1 MGRLRVLP
9 FRMVSGS
16 MPRLLGLFGIILGWI
31 ARPGRRICSSVSH
44 SPQSC
49 LIRRTCGIRAA
60 GIVFSAF
67 ILVFFVKSL
76 LLHTGC
82 PLQRIPGSMRM
93 IRSRTRGFRGGFVE
107 RTWLFV
113 SAAIFVFG
121 RALLPFRRRRLLF
134 SLLVVVGSPRALFG
148 LGGACVETL
157 PLPGRRRMSLWG
169 GHAVMLGLPPRCCG
183 DPRALS
189 TTMRGGVSI
198 AALVVRL
205 VVLVVRVVERDVTEC
220 ALQTGIVATWGS
232 RVDGRGSGVLV
243 LVGPLRS
250 TS

>member
-1 MGRLRVLP
+1 MGRLRVPP

-16 MPRLLGLFGIILGWI
+16 IPRLLGLFGIILGWR

-49 LIRRTCGIRAA
+49 LIRRTCGIRTA

-67 ILVFFVKSL
+67 ILVFVKSL

-82 PLQRIPGSMRM
+82 PLQRMPGSMRM
-93 IRSRTRGFRGGFVE
+93 IRSRTRGFRGGFVYLVE
-107 RTWLFV
+107 RTRLFL
-113 SAAIFVFG
+113 SAVIVFG
-121 RALLPFRRRRLLF
+121 RALLPFRRRLLF
-134 SLLVVVGSPRALFG
+134 SLLVVGSPRALFG

-169 GHAVMLGLPPRCCG
+169 GHAVLLGLSPPCCG

-189 TTMRGGVSI
+189 TTMRGGVAI